1 METIEENEE
10 YEFVIEETEPEPDP
24 EPETEPD
31 QIENI
36 VDGNESDTSDE
47 SLNSEE
53 LNDLQNNLSTSF
65 DNENED
71 IVITPQ
77 PIIIKP
83 TKQKRG
89 RPKIPNS
96 EKKGKTII
104 KEKRIYMIQDDNGQ
118 YIEKKIKPLTA
129 RQLQKIELENKN
141 TQLEI
146 EMGKKLIRTKKGK
159 VDNRSSKERTPAQ
172 IAHSKK
178 LVELNRLRR
187 EKRKMEENETLN
199 KTIDNSV
206 KSSMVKII
214 TAPKEIIKEVI
225 PDYEP
230 PKPRQKTNRELYNDF
245 FG

>member
-10 YEFVIEETEPEPDP
+10 NEEYEEYEYVIEETEPEP
-24 EPETEPD
+24 ELE

-53 LNDLQNNLSTSF
+53 LNDLQNNLSTYF

-83 TKQKRG
+83 TKQTRG

-104 KEKRIYMIQDDNGQ
+104 KEKRIYMIQDDNGE

-129 RQLQKIELENKN
+129 RQLQKIELEKKN

-187 EKRKMEENETLN
+187 EQRKIEETETLN

-225 PDYEP
+225 PNYEP